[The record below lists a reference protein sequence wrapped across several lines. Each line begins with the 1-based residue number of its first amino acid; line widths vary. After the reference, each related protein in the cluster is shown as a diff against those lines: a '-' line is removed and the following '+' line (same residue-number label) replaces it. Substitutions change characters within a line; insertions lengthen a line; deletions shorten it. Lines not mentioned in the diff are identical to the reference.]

1 MYQSSLRKTS
11 IIILLSCLSIFVF
24 ATKPPQKK
32 QKPNYKII
40 FPQNKVNLLEIS
52 MTQSQWDSIRIDMK
66 EKFNNDFGK
75 GGGFPGMGRIPNGMP
90 PNGVPPNG
98 MSPNGMP
105 PMPPPNF
112 ADGPPMM
119 NFSKGE
125 PNYVSV
131 SVKFKAKIYPKVGF
145 RLKGNS
151 SLIQTW
157 GKGVYKLPFRL
168 DFNEFEK
175 DKKKQKLYG
184 FEKLSFS
191 PAMSDKSLIREKV
204 TADIFREAGIPTAQT
219 AFYRIYIDFG
229 EGKKYCGVYTLVEVI
244 EDTMI
249 KTQFGEQSGT
259 PPVGNIYKPES
270 NFTKFKKEQ
279 FEKKNNKKQADWSD
293 IEAFLTALNSSERTT
308 DALQWRTNLEKT
320 FNVDHFIKWLAVNN
334 TIVNWDTYGAL
345 PHNFYLYN
353 SPTQKLTWIPWDHDL
368 SLGVKMEMM
377 GGIPLGPPEG
387 FKPPDGFKMPED
399 FKPPAGF
406 GPPMGGGMGKGTSL
420 SMKEVGK
427 NWPLIR
433 YIADDVFYYAKYK
446 QYVKDFTQNI
456 FTPEKMN
463 KLFEQ
468 NQALIAPFVIGK
480 TKEEKPYSHLKNS
493 EDFTKELEFLKQH
506 VISRNE
512 AVEAFLK

>member
-1 MYQSSLRKTS
+1 MNHPSLRKTS
-11 IIILLSCLSIFVF
+11 IIILFSCFSIFTF

-32 QKPNYKII
+32 KQKPNYSII
-40 FPQNKVNLLEIS
+40 FPQNKVNLLEI
-52 MTQSQWDSIRIDMK
+52 TLTKNQWDSIRIDMK
-66 EKFNNDFGK
+66 EKFGNDFGK
-75 GGGFPGMGRIPNGMP
+75 GGFPGMGRMSNGMP
-90 PNGVPPNG
+90 
-98 MSPNGMP
+98 SNGMP

-112 ADGPPMM
+112 ADGGRDAAPMM

-131 SVKFKAKIYPKVGF
+131 SVKFKGKVYPKVGF

-168 DFNEFEK
+168 DFNEFEI

-249 KTQFGEQSGT
+249 KTQFGESS
-259 PPVGNIYKPES
+259 GNIYKPES
-270 NFTKFKKEQ
+270 NLTKFKKEQ

-377 GGIPLGPPEG
+377 GGIGSPPEG
-387 FKPPDGFKMPED
+387 FKPPDGFKMPEG

-406 GPPMGGGMGKGTSL
+406 GPPMGGAMGRGVSL
-420 SMKEVGK
+420 SLSEVGK

-446 QYVKDFTQNI
+446 QYVKDFAENV

-463 KLFEQ
+463 TLFER

-493 EDFTKELEFLKQH
+493 QDFTNELDVLKAH

-512 AVEAFLK
+512 VVEAFLK

>member
-1 MYQSSLRKTS
+1 MIPSSLRKISTFVIFS
-11 IIILLSCLSIFVF
+11 FLSTFAF

-32 QKPNYKII
+32 KQKPNYKAV
-40 FPQNKVNLLEIS
+40 FPQNKVNVLEIS
-52 MTQSQWDSIRIDMK
+52 MINNQWDSINVDMK
-66 EKFNNDFGK
+66 EKFGTDFGK
-75 GGGFPGMGRIPNGMP
+75 GGFPKMGRMNGGP
-90 PNGVPPNG
+90 A
-98 MSPNGMP
+98 NGMP

-112 ADGPPMM
+112 GGGIPPMM
-119 NFSKGE
+119 NFSQSE

-131 SVKFKAKIYPKVGF
+131 SVKFKHKIYPKVGF

-151 SLIQTW
+151 SLMQTW
-157 GKGVYKLPFRL
+157 GKGIYKLPFRL
-168 DFNEFEK
+168 DFDEFEK
-175 DKKKQKLYG
+175 DKNKQKFNG

-244 EDTMI
+244 EDTMV
-249 KTQFGEQSGT
+249 KTQFGEKYGTQS
-259 PPVGNIYKPES
+259 VGNIYKPES
-270 NFTKFKKEQ
+270 NFMNFKKEQ
-279 FEKKNNKKQADWSD
+279 FEKKNNKKQADWGD
-293 IEAFLTALNSSERTT
+293 IETFLAALNSSDRTT

-353 SPTQKLTWIPWDHDL
+353 SPTLKLTWIPWDHDL

-377 GGIPLGPPEG
+377 GNISAKKFKPMSGDG
-387 FKPPDGFKMPED
+387 FKPPVGF
-399 FKPPAGF
+399 A
-406 GPPMGGGMGKGTSL
+406 PPMGGAMGRGISL
-420 SMKEVGK
+420 SMSEVGK

-446 QYVKDFTQNI
+446 QYVKEFTENV

-463 KLFEQ
+463 KLFER
-468 NQALIAPFVIGK
+468 NQKLIAPFVIGK
-480 TKEEKPYSHLKNS
+480 TKEEKPYSHLDNK
-493 EDFTKELEFLKQH
+493 EDFIIELDILKKH
-506 VISRNE
+506 VVQQNE
-512 AVEAFLK
+512 AVLKFLK